1 MIVLDI
7 YYKFSFLLSR
17 ASLPAVA
24 ILSFTTQEKTMK
36 QKVALVTGAGQGI
49 GKAIALRLAKDGFAG
64 AVVDY
69 NSDTAGQVAQEIRH
83 HGGNAIALTA
93 DVSNRDQVFDAVRTA
108 HKQLGGFHVI
118 VNNAGIAPTTLIEDI
133 TPEIV
138 DKVYNINVKGV
149 IWGIQAAVEAFKA
162 QGQGGKIINAA
173 SQAGHVGNPELAVYS
188 SSKFAVRG
196 LTQTAAR
203 DLAPLGI
210 TVNAYCPGIVKT
222 PMWAEI
228 DRQIS
233 EAAGKPLGYGTAE
246 FAKRITLGRLSEPED
261 VAACV
266 SYLAGPDSDY
276 MTGQALLIDGGMVFN

>member
-1 MIVLDI
+1 M
-7 YYKFSFLLSR
+7 
-17 ASLPAVA
+17 
-24 ILSFTTQEKTMK
+24 
-36 QKVALVTGAGQGI
+36 QKVALVTGAAQGI
-49 GKAIALRLAKDGFAG
+49 GKAIALRLVKDGFAV
-64 AVVDY
+64 AIADY
-69 NSDTAGQVAQEIRH
+69 NDTAAKAVAAEINQ
-83 HGGNAIALTA
+83 HGGRALA
-93 DVSNRDQVFDAVRTA
+93 LKVDVARREQVFAAVEQARTA
-108 HKQLGGFHVI
+108 LGGFDVI
-118 VNNAGIAPTTLIEDI
+118 VNNAGIAPSTPIEAI
-133 TPEIV
+133 VEETV

-149 IWGIQAAVEAFKA
+149 IWGIQAAVDAFKKE
-162 QGQGGKIINAA
+162 GHGGKIINAC

-210 TVNAYCPGIVKT
+210 TVNGFCPGIVKT

-266 SYLAGPDSDY
+266 SYLASPDSDY
-276 MTGQALLIDGGMVFN
+276 MTGQSLLIDGGMVFN